1 MEKFEKIFARA
12 AKRHGGAKAVEAE
25 LPKPKSAAALKKIP
39 DDRWLAGMTKAVFQ
53 AGFVWRVIENK
64 WPGFE
69 DAFDGF
75 DPHRIAFYADEDIE
89 RLAGDTR
96 IVRNGAK
103 ILATRDNARFVCDLA
118 EEFGSAGAFFGGSK
132 PENFAGL
139 LDTMKKRGNRLS
151 GASAQF
157 FLRQMGVDGW
167 VMSPSVVAALIAAGV
182 VDKAPTSAKA
192 MKAVQEAFNVWRK
205 ESGRPLM
212 AISRTLAMSADPD

>member
-1 MEKFEKIFARA
+1 MEKFERIFARA
-12 AKRHGGAKAVEAE
+12 AKRHGGPGAVEAE
-25 LPKPKSAAALKKIP
+25 LPKPKSTASLKKIP
-39 DDRWLAGMTKAVFQ
+39 DDRWLAAMTKSVFQ

-69 DAFDGF
+69 EAFDGF

-103 ILATRDNARFVCDLA
+103 ILAARDNARFVCDLA
-118 EEFGSAGAFFGGSK
+118 REYGSAGAFFGGSK
-132 PENFAGL
+132 PEDFAGL
-139 LDTMKKRGNRLS
+139 LDVMKKRGSRLS
-151 GASAQF
+151 GATAQF

-167 VMSPSVVAALIAAGV
+167 VMSPSVVAALVKAGV
-182 VDKAPTSAKA
+182 VEKAPTSAKA
-192 MKAVQEAFNVWRK
+192 LRAVQDAFNIWRK

-212 AISRTLAMSADPD
+212 AISRTLALSADPD

>member
-1 MEKFEKIFARA
+1 MEKFDRIFARA
-12 AKRHGGAKAVEAE
+12 AKRHGGVKAVEAE
-25 LPKPKSAAALKKIP
+25 LPKPKSAAALRKIP

-69 DAFDGF
+69 QAFDRF
-75 DPHRIAFYADEDIE
+75 DPYRIAFHADEDIE
-89 RLAGDTR
+89 RLAGDAR

-103 ILATRDNARFVCDLA
+103 ILATRNNARFVCELA
-118 EEFGSAGAFFGGSK
+118 EEHGSAGAFFAGSK

-139 LDTMKKRGNRLS
+139 LDTLKKRADRLS
-151 GASAQF
+151 GASGQF

-167 VMSPSVVAALIAAGV
+167 VMSPSVVAALVKAGV

-192 MKAVQEAFNVWRK
+192 MRAVQEAFNVWRE

>member
-12 AKRHGGAKAVEAE
+12 AKRHGGTKVVEAE

-39 DDRWLAGMTKAVFQ
+39 DDRWLAAMTKSVFQ

-103 ILATRDNARFVCDLA
+103 ILAARDNARFVCDLA
-118 EEFGSAGAFFGGSK
+118 EEYGSAGAFFAGSK

-139 LDTMKKRGNRLS
+139 LDAHDLLAEELRVGRRCGAKDRLP
-151 GASAQF
+151 GG
-157 FLRQMGVDGW
+157 RQ
-167 VMSPSVVAALIAAGV
+167 
-182 VDKAPTSAKA
+182 T
-192 MKAVQEAFNVWRK
+192 R
-205 ESGRPLM
+205 GRPLG
-212 AISRTLAMSADPD
+212 AALSQLFCRLSVLSTQQLVPVFGVDVRSAVSGCERHWRCRAP